1 MKWLY
6 NNWYKSTIFLAVY
19 LLIFALIYL
28 FKEDYALFLIWLQ
41 TIVYLLHQFEE
52 YVLPGGFVKFFNTK
66 PLGSKI
72 DDFPLNIRSSFWINI
87 PIIFIGFPLSAILAG
102 YVNISIGLWTAYFSI
117 INAISHVGMFFW
129 FKYNPGLIVSLFLN
143 IPIGVYTIYYF
154 TSHNLASVDVNLV
167 SLAIGL
173 LIQASLMV
181 YGFRILK
188 PKIQKNK

>member
-6 NNWYKSTIFLAVY
+6 NKWYKSTIFLAVY

-66 PLGSKI
+66 PLGSKR

-129 FKYNPGLIVSLFLN
+129 FKYNTGLIVSLFLN